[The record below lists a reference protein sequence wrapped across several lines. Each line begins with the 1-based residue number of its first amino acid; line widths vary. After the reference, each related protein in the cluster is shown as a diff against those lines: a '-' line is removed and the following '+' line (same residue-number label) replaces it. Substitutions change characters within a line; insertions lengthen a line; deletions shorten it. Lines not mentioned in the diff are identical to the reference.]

1 MYVGAIRIFQ
11 GPDPSRPPVPRGS
24 PLLTNAHPIA
34 ARTSTVAELRLRDD
48 YYRPSQPEK
57 STRFQQNFARASVW
71 PFRVCNSPPRSAPTP
86 PNRHLLIHRARQPR
100 GKNSPPSARR
110 LSLGTPAMHIRTE
123 AHALSLLASTKAML
137 QTRLSLSHTYRAAQ
151 PNTLLLSA

>member
-100 GKNSPPSARR
+100 GKNSPPSAACLLARQPCISEPR
-110 LSLGTPAMHIRTE
+110 PTHCLSLHRQRQCFR
-123 AHALSLLASTKAML
+123 HVSLFLIPIEPHSRIL
-137 QTRLSLSHTYRAAQ
+137 CY
-151 PNTLLLSA
+151 